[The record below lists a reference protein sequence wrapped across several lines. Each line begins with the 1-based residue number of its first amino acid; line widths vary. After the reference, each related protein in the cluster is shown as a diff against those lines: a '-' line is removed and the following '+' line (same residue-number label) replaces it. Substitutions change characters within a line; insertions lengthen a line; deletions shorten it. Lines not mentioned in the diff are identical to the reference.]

1 MRKEWIEARI
11 DELGNG
17 LRPVLKAGPFGSS
30 VTKET
35 YQPSGYKVYGQQ
47 EVVAKD
53 LDAEAYF
60 VSEATFSRH
69 KSCAVKPGDILMT
82 MMGTI
87 GRVYLVP
94 EGAPEG
100 IINPRLVR
108 IAFDTSRILPEYAE
122 VALEQPPLQ
131 RLLNRRSHGGTMQG
145 LNIEALASIRLLLP
159 PIPVQR
165 KIAEIMRTWDT
176 AIQKTEQLIAAKERN
191 LAVLR
196 RKMFV
201 RNARPGLVRVRLESV
216 LKESG
221 ELSDGSLPV
230 YSVSVHKGLINQ
242 IEHLGRS
249 FSAATTAHYSLVRP
263 GDIVYTKSP
272 TGDFPYGIVK
282 QSLAKESA
290 AVSPLYGVYRPSSN
304 DIGTLVDFFFE
315 SPVNAK
321 NYLHPLVQKGAKN
334 TLSIGNDQFLKG
346 EVTLPE
352 SPQEVARLSS
362 LIRGA
367 RREIAL
373 LERRV
378 KLLATQK
385 RGLMQKLLIGLWR
398 LPVTEAQP
406 TTVHL

>member
-1 MRKEWIEARI
+1 MHEEWTEARI

-53 LDAEAYF
+53 LGAEAYF

-69 KSCAVKPGDILMT
+69 KSCAVKPGDLLMT

-87 GRVYLVP
+87 GRVYRVP

-122 VALEQPPLQ
+122 VAFEQPPLQ

-145 LNIEALASIRLLLP
+145 LNMEALASIRLLLP
-159 PIPVQR
+159 PIPEQR

-176 AIQKTEQLIAAKERN
+176 AIHKTQQLIAAKERF

-196 RKMFV
+196 QRLFARKV
-201 RNARPGLVRVRLESV
+201 RTGFARVKLDTILTERE
-216 LKESG
+216 
-221 ELSDGSLPV
+221 ELSDRQSPV
-230 YSVSVHKGLINQ
+230 YSVSVRKGLVNQ

-249 FSAATTAHYSLVRP
+249 FSAAKTDHYNMVRP
-263 GDIVYTKSP
+263 GDVVYTKSP
-272 TGDFPYGIVK
+272 TGEFPLGIVK
-282 QSLAKESA
+282 QSRANQSA
-290 AVSPLYGVYRPSSN
+290 IVSPLYGVFVPRRREV
-304 DIGTLVDFFFE
+304 GVLVDFFFE
-315 SPVNAK
+315 SPINAR
-321 NYLHPLVQKGAKN
+321 NYLRPLVQKGAKN
-334 TLSIGNDQFLKG
+334 TLSIANDDFLRG
-346 EVTLPE
+346 EITLPTDSDLVE
-352 SPQEVARLSS
+352 RIAAFIDQARQELD
-362 LIRGA
+362 
-367 RREIAL
+367 L
-373 LERRV
+373 LEFRV
-378 KLLATQK
+378 QLLKKQK
-385 RGLMQKLLIGLWR
+385 RGLMQKLLTGQWR
-398 LPVTEAQP
+398 LSLHGETGA
-406 TTVHL
+406 